1 MRVLRGSARR
11 QEGIPQGN
19 PKLKHWA
26 TSPVFRRVERPKA
39 KALGYLEA
47 WRNRTL
53 KLLGNG
59 SKDSSQQRRSS
70 GTGEESNAVGNFLT
84 ASAFVLP
91 GDAD

>member
-53 KLLGNG
+53 KLWGNWKQRLFTAKTIFRHRG
-59 SKDSSQQRRSS
+59 RIERGWQLPDSKCVCTTR
-70 GTGEESNAVGNFLT
+70 
-84 ASAFVLP
+84 
-91 GDAD
+91 